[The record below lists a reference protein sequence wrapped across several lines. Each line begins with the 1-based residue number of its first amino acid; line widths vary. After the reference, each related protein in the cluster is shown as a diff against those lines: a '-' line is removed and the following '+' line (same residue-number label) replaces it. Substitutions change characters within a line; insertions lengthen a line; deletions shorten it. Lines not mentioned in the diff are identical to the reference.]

1 MSEKSPA
8 RLYYKNNRIKQL
20 RAFCFTAQAGSISRA
35 AERLFLSQPSVS
47 LQIQALE
54 REMGITVFER
64 RGPRIT
70 LTPDGKTLYE
80 LALPLVE
87 GIDALPAQF
96 AARSQSTESGRLDVA
111 AGESSTLY
119 LIPDLLRD
127 FMDRYP
133 ESPVKLH
140 NLIGADMLAALRNNE
155 VDFAIGSMLDL
166 PDDINYRP
174 VYSFAT
180 SLITPLDHPL
190 AAKSDIT
197 LEDLASDALILPPRH
212 LTTWRLVNLVLQQQN
227 IPYQVRLEV
236 GGWEIMKAYV
246 ERGFGIGIASNI
258 CLTGRE
264 QLAVRPLPEVFPR
277 RTYGV
282 MWRRGKFL
290 SQTAR
295 RFIELMDPNF
305 FTAGQD
311 QRFDINHEPSG
322 NQVFVAASGAPSRRE
337 TSVAEDTAPLDTP
350 AKPG

>member
-1 MSEKSPA
+1 
-8 RLYYKNNRIKQL
+8 
-20 RAFCFTAQAGSISRA
+20 
-35 AERLFLSQPSVS
+35 
-47 LQIQALE
+47 
-54 REMGITVFER
+54 
-64 RGPRIT
+64 
-70 LTPDGKTLYE
+70 
-80 LALPLVE
+80 
-87 GIDALPAQF
+87 
-96 AARSQSTESGRLDVA
+96 
-111 AGESSTLY
+111 
-119 LIPDLLRD
+119 
-127 FMDRYP
+127 
-133 ESPVKLH
+133 
-140 NLIGADMLAALRNNE
+140 MLAALRNNE

-337 TSVAEDTAPLDTP
+337 TSVAEDTAPLDKP